1 MILFL
6 KIDLLC
12 VKIVKVKPSTYCLY
26 DMHIQMLHTFDLL
39 LIPEPAQ
46 VGGGLAAMSHAG
58 QSDVVALHGGL
69 RQAIDLRLLRHT

>member
-1 MILFL
+1 MRNT
-6 KIDLLC
+6 LLC
-12 VKIVKVKPSTYCLY
+12 FKMVKVTNCLY
-26 DMHIQMLHTFDLL
+26 EMQIQMLHTFDLL